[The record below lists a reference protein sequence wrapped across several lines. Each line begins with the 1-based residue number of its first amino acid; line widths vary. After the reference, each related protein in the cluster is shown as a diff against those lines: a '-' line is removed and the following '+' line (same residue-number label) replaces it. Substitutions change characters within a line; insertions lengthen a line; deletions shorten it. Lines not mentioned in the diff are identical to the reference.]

1 MLLQAIASLPT
12 FHQTNRPASKPTVH
26 IEPAS
31 PTNSDKKDTST
42 PSDECDSVKNGHTN
56 EDDIVLVGKLSVA
69 IGKDNG
75 NESSDYKHNSSS
87 SLQHPGSGLVSM
99 CVHTTTTSMNNSPM
113 IAVTS
118 HCKEQDSSNQLV
130 SVTSQPIE
138 PVSSDQL
145 THMTSQLGEEE
156 PVSHQLLATRSMS
169 QEEPVSESTTSSQL
183 LVANKRRLDIVKKRA
198 SIFEPDSFSNSNNNS
213 TSYRHNYKTPKKHST
228 TPNYNIK
235 HSELGAKFKRNSP
248 PPKRKPHP
256 YAVINNNNK
265 LSFNTSSNNSSEV
278 SDYSTNLSPIG
289 FQRHHDKDLLNS
301 ATAAGLLTDDDIEH
315 LPVDPVHIAPQLS
328 NTGDNQKN
336 AYKNHPFASAFQPN
350 NNHQYSFAS
359 NQDNAFFNNNPE
371 AIDNDMLSLLDNN
384 NERAY
389 DYQPYQVA
397 DNNLTALQTGDK
409 LYHSQ
414 GVPQGSLY
422 SPGVVQRGAV
432 AQQSYGDVQ
441 HFPLGT
447 SIYKYRGE
455 IGEGEHVQRG
465 VLQISGCWISIVFF
479 WGLIFFILLNLFKK
493 NTYYL
498 KA

>member
-1 MLLQAIASLPT
+1 MFQAIASLPT
-12 FHQTNRPASKPTVH
+12 SEQTNRPTSKPTVH

-69 IGKDNG
+69 IGNDNG
-75 NESSDYKHNSSS
+75 GDESDYQQNSCSS
-87 SLQHPGSGLVSM
+87 QQKPVSGMVSM
-99 CVHTTTTSMNNSPM
+99 CVHTTTTSTDN
-113 IAVTS
+113 
-118 HCKEQDSSNQLV
+118 NQLV
-130 SVTSQPIE
+130 SVTSQRTEPDSCNQLILVESQPVE
-138 PVSSDQL
+138 PVSSNQL

-156 PVSHQLLATRSMS
+156 PVTHKLIPMRSLS

-183 LVANKRRLDIVKKRA
+183 LAANTRRLDIVKKRA
-198 SIFEPDSFSNSNNNS
+198 SIFEPDSFSNSNINS
-213 TSYRHNYKTPKKHST
+213 SSYRHNYNTPKKHST

-235 HSELGAKFKRNSP
+235 HSAVGVKLKRNSP

-256 YAVINNNNK
+256 YAVINHNNK

-315 LPVDPVHIAPQLS
+315 LPVDPVSMSPQAS

-336 AYKNHPFASAFQPN
+336 ANRNYPFASAFQPN
-350 NNHQYSFAS
+350 NNQQYSFAN
-359 NQDNAFFNNNPE
+359 NQDNAFFNNNPAA
-371 AIDNDMLSLLDNN
+371 AINNDMLNILDNN
-384 NERAY
+384 NEKAY
-389 DYQPYQVA
+389 DYQHHQVA

-414 GVPQGSLY
+414 GVPQGALY
-422 SPGVVQRGAV
+422 GPGVVQRGAV
-432 AQQSYGDVQ
+432 AQQSYGDGEAQ
-441 HFPLGT
+441 SYSFGMT
-447 SIYKYRGE
+447 DKYRGGM
-455 IGEGEHVQRG
+455 GEGEHIQRG
-465 VLQISGCWISIVFF
+465 VLQISGVRISITLNFF
-479 WGLIFFILLNLFKK
+479 HFQKVIFYESK
-493 NTYYL
+493 YHYGP
-498 KA
+498 